1 MRHIRKTHIVKIGL
15 LRTYAFFVQLFSFS
29 ALGLNE
35 WTLLSVSQKKES
47 SLLWSHIV
55 SPMVIFIIIV
65 SNTTIW
71 WRPYVVVNSIL
82 QNLSSLLAL
91 YFFCQSLMQ
100 IYSNMIYLISCSIYT
115 AAAFYVKIYLYND
128 QQTIILLFDL
138 Y

>member
-1 MRHIRKTHIVKIGL
+1 
-15 LRTYAFFVQLFSFS
+15 
-29 ALGLNE
+29 
-35 WTLLSVSQKKES
+35 
-47 SLLWSHIV
+47 
-55 SPMVIFIIIV
+55 MVIFIIIV